1 MCLVDY
7 GHTVWSLGGVV
18 CGGWF
23 AGGVVWIM
31 MFLMGWWLL
40 MLLVIWYFV
49 LGGGVVLVGVL
60 CAGLM
65 VFCWGWCSLG
75 WPRVLIS

>member
-1 MCLVDY
+1 
-7 GHTVWSLGGVV
+7 
-18 CGGWF
+18 
-23 AGGVVWIM
+23 M

-65 VFCWGWCSLG
+65 VFCWEWCSLG